1 MKNLVQRVGRGDQEP
16 EVAGIYLLLTLILHI
31 TSLSNPASFP
41 APGWLW
47 LPVLLVGLAAIL
59 LRRRALLPASI
70 VMALCGVLL
79 LGLGSIGGYFL
90 VFETVFSLFLLGSAR
105 VRQAALILLCLCTVV
120 LAIAAWDSTGD
131 ARQVVLSVFMSAFI
145 LFTPM
150 LWAENV
156 RTAKA
161 LADTEAARAQ
171 AVQAAAQQNQQ
182 RLSAEHHAARIEERT
197 ALAREMHD
205 VLSARLSSIA
215 LLSGAALAAGA
226 QEPMAAIRRE
236 SVQGLD
242 ELTSMVRMLHAGT
255 PALAAKLI
263 DVPAMAAAAPGN
275 VDLDFDVPRPEQ
287 LPAQV
292 HTAGHRSVQELLVNH
307 AKHAAGTTLEL
318 SVIQGAR
325 SLQITAS
332 NPQGAAGKSAGST
345 LGAGIGLENI
355 RTRAVVLGGSCR
367 IEDGERFTVT
377 ITLPT
382 EES

>member
-16 EVAGIYLLLTLILHI
+16 EVAGIYLLLALILHI
-31 TSLSNPASFP
+31 TGLSNPASFP
-41 APGWLW
+41 APSWLW

-59 LRRRALLPASI
+59 LRRRALLPASV
-70 VMALCGVLL
+70 VMAASGVLL
-79 LGLGSIGGYFL
+79 LGLGSLGGYFL

-105 VRQAALILLCLCTVV
+105 VRQVTLILLCLCTVV
-120 LAIAAWDSTGD
+120 LAIAAWDSTRE
-131 ARQVVLSVFMSAFI
+131 ARQVVLSVFMSAFV

-161 LADTEAARAQ
+161 LAAAEAARAQ
-171 AVQAAAQQNQQ
+171 AVAAAAQQNQQ
-182 RLSAEHHAARIEERT
+182 RLSAEHHAARVEERT

-215 LLSGAALAAGA
+215 LLSGAAVAAGA
-226 QEPMAAIRRE
+226 AEPMAAIRRE
-236 SVQGLD
+236 SVQALD
-242 ELTSMVRMLHAGT
+242 ELTGMVRMLHAGT

-263 DVPAMAAAAPGN
+263 DVPAMADAAPGSVHLEFN
-275 VDLDFDVPRPEQ
+275 VPRPEE
-287 LPAQV
+287 LPPQV

-318 SVIQGAR
+318 SVIQGAQ

-332 NPQGAAGKSAGST
+332 NPKGAADRTEGGAP
-345 LGAGIGLENI
+345 GAGIGLENI
-355 RTRAVVLGGSCR
+355 RTRVSVLGGDCQ
-367 IEDGERFTVT
+367 IEDGERFTVS
-377 ITLPT
+377 ITLPV
-382 EES
+382 EAK